1 MKRWFNS
8 FLFSYRLAYKNII
21 KHPLRTFAIAL
32 SFLSL
37 VIALFL
43 SLSMRE
49 FLTTYF
55 LGELEDKYQDIDVS
69 VRVGQTGNA
78 RFFTIRPFNE
88 SLDREDY
95 VQESA
100 AFFTMDVLV
109 EHEMHYYYIK
119 SMSSDLNQLA
129 KVTML
134 PSGLNSLL
142 DQEVLITSSLSE
154 KLNLHQG
161 DTLTLALGELDQTY
175 TIKDVMLDDG
185 LFRGDMIF
193 LNKSGSLSFFLTAL
207 DPTLAAL
214 PSFALTNLY
223 NELYVNLKEDVSIQD
238 FDDFMRDLNG
248 YESLSIEKTINLQEI
263 DEQISRS
270 FSVFMVITIMVI
282 LAILLVLETSIK
294 VYFNDTKKTRG
305 LIHIL
310 GGRPSFSYRMVLYEF
325 LLYIALSLLLGK
337 FIAERIIRFG
347 LYFVGGT
354 GTFNFQSQTIY
365 IVLAFTVII
374 FLFVS
379 LKDDHQTKET
389 SVIQSMR
396 EPIVKRTNTKVWIW
410 MLLGV
415 STLMYILT
423 FVLPGMSYI
432 SLYRLI
438 YAVILLTC
446 LPAIIYPILIRY
458 QKDSIHKF
466 HLSMLYQTKAFRHYL
481 FVLLISGVSVLLLGL
496 ALGHMDQRYSIHR
509 EEFKIDYL
517 MTNFVSRYDE
527 TLLEIQDMTGVKSAD
542 SMRIYENITLL
553 ESGDSILQ
561 TVSLDPDIIETYFNY
576 EISEEAML
584 SLSNPMPTILL
595 PNRFKEVYDLNIGDS
610 ISVSLHPEAPEVT
623 LVIGGFFEKYLSNLA
638 FTNLGDFNDYKD
650 LSIQTIVITK
660 DESTSDTLYEDL
672 IRTYSPR
679 LIYVVDYQAQVEAH
693 VGRMERSTNYM
704 ALIIVAIIICFVISM
719 MNHSLLMFEQ
729 MKKNYA
735 RMQALGMNRKQL
747 ILTLIQSGL
756 THLVIVFVISCLAY
770 TLIAL
775 NMTDLILVSREYEK
789 IHLIISPYV
798 LGFVLTVLITFMVQL
813 VYIYRILKLN
823 PAPTLRLYE

>member
-1 MKRWFNS
+1 
-8 FLFSYRLAYKNII
+8 
-21 KHPLRTFAIAL
+21 
-32 SFLSL
+32 
-37 VIALFL
+37 
-43 SLSMRE
+43 
-49 FLTTYF
+49 
-55 LGELEDKYQDIDVS
+55 
-69 VRVGQTGNA
+69 
-78 RFFTIRPFNE
+78 
-88 SLDREDY
+88 
-95 VQESA
+95 
-100 AFFTMDVLV
+100 
-109 EHEMHYYYIK
+109 
-119 SMSSDLNQLA
+119 
-129 KVTML
+129 
-134 PSGLNSLL
+134 
-142 DQEVLITSSLSE
+142 
-154 KLNLHQG
+154 
-161 DTLTLALGELDQTY
+161 
-175 TIKDVMLDDG
+175 
-185 LFRGDMIF
+185 
-193 LNKSGSLSFFLTAL
+193 
-207 DPTLAAL
+207 
-214 PSFALTNLY
+214 
-223 NELYVNLKEDVSIQD
+223 
-238 FDDFMRDLNG
+238 
-248 YESLSIEKTINLQEI
+248 
-263 DEQISRS
+263 
-270 FSVFMVITIMVI
+270 
-282 LAILLVLETSIK
+282 
-294 VYFNDTKKTRG
+294 
-305 LIHIL
+305 
-310 GGRPSFSYRMVLYEF
+310 
-325 LLYIALSLLLGK
+325 
-337 FIAERIIRFG
+337 
-347 LYFVGGT
+347 
-354 GTFNFQSQTIY
+354 
-365 IVLAFTVII
+365 
-374 FLFVS
+374 
-379 LKDDHQTKET
+379 
-389 SVIQSMR
+389 
-396 EPIVKRTNTKVWIW
+396 
-410 MLLGV
+410 
-415 STLMYILT
+415 
-423 FVLPGMSYI
+423 
-432 SLYRLI
+432 
-438 YAVILLTC
+438 
-446 LPAIIYPILIRY
+446 
-458 QKDSIHKF
+458 
-466 HLSMLYQTKAFRHYL
+466 MLYQTKAFRHYL

>member
-21 KHPLRTFAIAL
+21 KHPLRTLAIAL

-55 LGELEDKYQDIDVS
+55 LGELEEKYQDIDVT

-88 SLDREDY
+88 SLDRADY

-109 EHEMHYYYIK
+109 EHEMHFYYIK
-119 SMSSDLNQLA
+119 SMSSDLNQLE
-129 KVTML
+129 KVTTL
-134 PSGLNSLL
+134 PSELNTLQ
-142 DQEVLITSSLSE
+142 DHEILITSSLSE

-161 DTLTLALGELDQTY
+161 DTLTLSLGELDQTY
-175 TIKDVMLDDG
+175 TIKDVVMDDG
-185 LFRGDMIF
+185 LFQGDTIF

-207 DPTLAAL
+207 DPALAAL

-223 NELYVNLKEDVSIQD
+223 NELYVNLKNEISIQD
-238 FDDFMRDLNG
+238 FEDFMRDLNG
-248 YESLSIEKTINLQEI
+248 YESLSIEETINLQAI

-270 FSVFMVITIMVI
+270 FSVFMVITMMVI
-282 LAILLVLETSIK
+282 FAILLVLETSIK

-310 GGRPSFSYRMVLYEF
+310 GGRPLFSYRMVLYEF
-325 LLYIALSLLLGK
+325 SLYIALSLLLGK
-337 FIAERIIRFG
+337 YLAERIIRFG

-354 GTFNFQSQTIY
+354 GTFDFQSQTIY
-365 IVLAFTVII
+365 IVLALTVII
-374 FLFVS
+374 FIFVS
-379 LKDDHQTKET
+379 LKDYHQTKET

-410 MLLGV
+410 MLLGL

-423 FVLPGMSYI
+423 FVLYEMSYI

-438 YAVILLTC
+438 YAVILLIG
-446 LPAIIYPILIRY
+446 LPAVIYPILIRY

-527 TLLEIQDMTGVKSAD
+527 TLLEIQDMAGVKSAD
-542 SMRIYENITLL
+542 SMRIYENIKLL

-561 TVSLDPDIIETYFNY
+561 TISLDPDIMDTYFNY
-576 EISEEAML
+576 EISEDAML
-584 SLSNPMPTILL
+584 SLSNSIPTILL

-610 ISVSLHPEAPEVT
+610 ISVNLHPEAPEVT
-623 LVIGGFFEKYLSNLA
+623 LVIGGFYEKYLSNLA
-638 FTNLGDFNDYKD
+638 FTNLGNFNVFKD
-650 LSIQTIVITK
+650 LGIQTIAITN
-660 DESTSDTLYEDL
+660 DDAISSTLYEDL

-735 RMQALGMNRKQL
+735 RMQALGMNQKQL
-747 ILTLIQSGL
+747 ILMLIKSGFMQMI
-756 THLVIVFVISCLAY
+756 IVFIISSIAF
-770 TLIAL
+770 TLVAL
-775 NMTDLILVSREYEK
+775 NMTDLILISGEYEK
-789 IHLIISPYV
+789 INLMISPYLLGIV
-798 LGFVLTVLITFMVQL
+798 LMTFITFTVQL
-813 VYIYRILKLN
+813 VYIYRILKLS